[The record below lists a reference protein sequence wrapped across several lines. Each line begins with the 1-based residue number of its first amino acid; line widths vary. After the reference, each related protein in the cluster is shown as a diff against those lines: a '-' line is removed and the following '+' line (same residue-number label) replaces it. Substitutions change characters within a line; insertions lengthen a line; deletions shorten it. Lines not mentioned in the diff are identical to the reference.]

1 MTLHSYLMESHGS
14 ADYGEVTETNALADQ
29 TLDHQQALN
38 HQQALDHQQAL
49 GHHEVEDQKNLS
61 GAEHMKITRLLY

>member
-29 TLDHQQALN
+29 
-38 HQQALDHQQAL
+38 ALDHQQAL
-49 GHHEVEDQKNLS
+49 DHHEVEDQKNLS
-61 GAEHMKITRLLY
+61 GAEHIKNTRLLY